1 MDSVL
6 MAQEEVLSTTRSVPQ
21 LDPGPDTGPDTHG
34 GWTGPLMLSSSLYR
48 VPSAPASG
56 PGLCQSHLPQSNVLA
71 LVPNLQLTSH

>member
-6 MAQEEVLSTTRSVPQ
+6 MAQEEVLSTARSVPQ
-21 LDPGPDTGPDTHG
+21 PDPGPDTHG